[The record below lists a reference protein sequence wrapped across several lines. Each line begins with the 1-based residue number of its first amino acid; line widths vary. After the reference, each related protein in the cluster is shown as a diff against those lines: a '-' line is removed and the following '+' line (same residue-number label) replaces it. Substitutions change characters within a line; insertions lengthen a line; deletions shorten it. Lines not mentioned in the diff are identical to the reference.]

1 MRKHLVPHCLPL
13 EVKPTLDSV
22 WEELYSVESL
32 VLRVSSKEDLVGALV
47 PPMDIWEKTMKQ
59 RDHWL
64 LIRVKVF
71 IALRQAGRS

>member
-1 MRKHLVPHCLPL
+1 
-13 EVKPTLDSV
+13 
-22 WEELYSVESL
+22 
-32 VLRVSSKEDLVGALV
+32 
-47 PPMDIWEKTMKQ
+47 MDIWEKTMKQ